1 MIRIITDTTCS
12 IPVENLKRQGIYFL
26 PQIITFG
33 AESFEDDYQ
42 ISSSY
47 FLERLKA
54 SADLPGTAAPPPALY
69 QPIFEEILDAGDTA
83 LILTPSNFLSGTF
96 RSASLAKEEFASD
109 KIFIL
114 DTLTVAS
121 GFGQLVLHAKEM
133 ADAGSTMAEI
143 MAEISALSQR
153 EQLYFLVN
161 TLEYL
166 HKGGRIGN
174 ASKLIGSLLQIK
186 PVLTL
191 KDGQIQPFEK
201 VRTFKQAIKLIEDLN
216 CEILADNPDGMP
228 SIAHADNMDEAS
240 GLAIRLQSR
249 LKIPE
254 IPIYN
259 APPAIIVHTGPGL
272 IETSCFR
279 KL

>member
-174 ASKLIGSLLQIK
+174 ASKLVGSLLQIK

-228 SIAHADNMDEAS
+228 SIAHADNLDEAS

-249 LKIPE
+249 LAIPE

-259 APPAIIVHTGPGL
+259 APPAIIVHAGPGL

>member
-12 IPVENLKRQGIYFL
+12 IPVENLKRRGIYFL

-47 FLERLKA
+47 FLERLKT
-54 SADLPGTAAPPPALY
+54 SAHLPGTAAPPPALY

-114 DTLTVAS
+114 DTFTVAS

>member
-47 FLERLKA
+47 FLERLKT
-54 SADLPGTAAPPPALY
+54 SAHLPGTAAPPPALY

-114 DTLTVAS
+114 DTFTVGS

>member
-114 DTLTVAS
+114 DTFTVGS
-121 GFGQLVLHAKEM
+121 GFGQLVLYAKEM

>member
-1 MIRIITDTTCS
+1 MIRIITDTTCI
-12 IPVENLKRQGIYFL
+12 IPVDELKRQGIFFV

-33 AESFEDDYQ
+33 SESFEDDYQ

-47 FLERLKA
+47 FMEKLKTNTK
-54 SADLPGTAAPPPALY
+54 LPGTAAPPPALY
-69 QPIFEEILDAGDTA
+69 QPIFEKIMQAGDTA
-83 LILTPSNFLSGTF
+83 LILTPSNLLSGTF
-96 RSASLAKEEFASD
+96 RSATLAKEEFGSD
-109 KIFIL
+109 KVFVF
-114 DTLTVAS
+114 DSLTIGG
-121 GFGQLVLHAKEM
+121 GFGQLVLRAKKM
-133 ADAGSTMAEI
+133 ADAGSTV
-143 MAEISALSQR
+143 AEISAEIGALSQR
-153 EQLYFLVN
+153 EQLYFLVT

-191 KDGQIQPFEK
+191 KDGVISPHEK

-216 CEILADNPDGMP
+216 CEILANNPDGMP
-228 SIAHADNMDEAS
+228 SIAHAENLNEANS
-240 GLAIRLQSR
+240 LAERIQSR
-249 LKIPE
+249 LHIPE

-259 APPAIIVHTGPGL
+259 APAAIIVHAGPGL

-279 KL
+279 KA

>member
-12 IPVENLKRQGIYFL
+12 IPVENLKRRGIYFL

-47 FLERLKA
+47 FLERLKT
-54 SADLPGTAAPPPALY
+54 SAHLPGTAAPPPALY

-114 DTLTVAS
+114 DTFTVGS
-121 GFGQLVLHAKEM
+121 GFGQLVLYAKEM

-174 ASKLIGSLLQIK
+174 ASKLVGSLLQIK

-228 SIAHADNMDEAS
+228 SIAHADNLDEAS

-249 LKIPE
+249 LAIPE

-259 APPAIIVHTGPGL
+259 APPAIIVHAGPGL

>member
-12 IPVENLKRQGIYFL
+12 IPVENLKRRGIYFL

-47 FLERLKA
+47 FLERLKT
-54 SADLPGTAAPPPALY
+54 SAHLPGTAAPPPALY

>member
-114 DTLTVAS
+114 DTFTVGS